1 MLLIKVM
8 WTSQSWMLSMS
19 LFAWQDEVSSLC
31 MRPHPIHCAEP
42 QPFQGGHL
50 SPVMW
55 SKQPAVSAALP
66 GFLTVYNS
74 PFNQSLRC
82 HRSWWSIPHR
92 LSLVTVSAL
101 QISLVRQQMQQKQ
114 QLKISNLSQHHSTR
128 WKKHIFTLK
137 TASTS
142 TESAGVTSGSPMVK
156 SMSITVDHLASLSCE
171 DSLCVRRV
179 ARSTTNNRNMLFMVF
194 PMPPLRK
201 LVARPVHRAGQSLA
215 RSGLHTTNVSAIP
228 KYYQYLS
235 ISISI
240 NAISKQVPCLS

>member
-1 MLLIKVM
+1 MHE
-8 WTSQSWMLSMS
+8 TSSNS
-19 LFAWQDEVSSLC
+19 LRRAATISRST
-31 MRPHPIHCAEP
+31 
-42 QPFQGGHL
+42 
-50 SPVMW
+50 
-55 SKQPAVSAALP
+55 SKSCHVEQAGSCVWALP
-66 GFLTVYNS
+66 GFLTVYKS

-82 HRSWWSIPHR
+82 HGSWLSIPHR

-114 QLKISNLSQHHSTR
+114 QLKISNLSHV
-128 WKKHIFTLK
+128 FTLK

-215 RSGLHTTNVSAIP
+215 RSGLHTTNVNAIS

-235 ISISI
+235 MPSPNKFHACRSIVRDCEPRHFI
-240 NAISKQVPCLS
+240 TT